1 MNRVVSRYASFALFA
16 ILATIVIGCAS
27 IIPMSVKIQNADRAL
42 EKANGFRIQA
52 NEPEA
57 RAKELAQQK
66 ALYDAALKAYLTV
79 VEANPTGKYAQRAH
93 FGSAQIY
100 RKRGEWDKAT
110 EHYQAIV
117 ELAPFGYYASE
128 SKSNIANI
136 RKNRELIQNERRNYQ
151 NYKALYEQT
160 KESEP
165 KKAAASYDTAAEAL
179 YSVAKAYETLD
190 NFSEAIRNYEKV
202 ADEFPEHRLAPQAQS
217 NAGRVYF
224 YKLFDYSNAGGWG
237 AYIKLRDNF
246 PDSFEADQA
255 GTTLIKTAE
264 ILKQIRFDQ
273 EHIRKY
279 TSTMAIK
286 FLGTGRELL
295 PSEIYVMGYEG
306 QMVQDFQQIGRN
318 WEKLENYPY
327 AIVAYRKLAETL
339 YTRKFATANAL
350 YQIGRLYQEG
360 GEYQLAIQAYDYFFE
375 TTPESTYRDEAV
387 YQQAICYRAIRE
399 FSQALRGFKGYMS
412 LGKES
417 DFYREAEQ
425 IARQMEFDQDGDG
438 HKLYKEQ
445 EAGTSDQDPN
455 DYPGAKKNEAE

>member
-1 MNRVVSRYASFALFA
+1 
-16 ILATIVIGCAS
+16 
-27 IIPMSVKIQNADRAL
+27 
-42 EKANGFRIQA
+42 
-52 NEPEA
+52 
-57 RAKELAQQK
+57 
-66 ALYDAALKAYLTV
+66 
-79 VEANPTGKYAQRAH
+79 
-93 FGSAQIY
+93 
-100 RKRGEWDKAT
+100 
-110 EHYQAIV
+110 
-117 ELAPFGYYASE
+117 
-128 SKSNIANI
+128 
-136 RKNRELIQNERRNYQ
+136 
-151 NYKALYEQT
+151 
-160 KESEP
+160 
-165 KKAAASYDTAAEAL
+165 
-179 YSVAKAYETLD
+179 
-190 NFSEAIRNYEKV
+190 
-202 ADEFPEHRLAPQAQS
+202 
-217 NAGRVYF
+217 
-224 YKLFDYSNAGGWG
+224 
-237 AYIKLRDNF
+237 
-246 PDSFEADQA
+246 
-255 GTTLIKTAE
+255 
-264 ILKQIRFDQ
+264 
-273 EHIRKY
+273 
-279 TSTMAIK
+279 MAIK
-286 FLGTGRELL
+286 FLGTGRKLL

-360 GEYQLAIQAYDYFFE
+360 GEYQLAIEAYDYFFE
-375 TTPESTYRDEAV
+375 TTPESTFRDEAV